1 MDDLILLPSPRLVR
15 RAPPG
20 DDDEAGGLVADEDLT
35 SRAVEFL
42 FEPVRLDPGVR
53 LVDIFRLFDACPL
66 LLQVFRRDF
75 AAELVEEARKGAL
88 PQSAKAD
95 PPAVAG
101 IESLELYWSW
111 TLDTSTS
118 TFGNTHR
125 LDLHG
130 IGKALQ
136 VDAPEYGAQAGDR
149 INWSVSLTPV
159 RELLDLPVRI
169 REELTILEDDIDSSS
184 YGEPVQRAILRTVT
198 LGQMMHGILHELSF
212 HGGPQQQEEFLDEL
226 LRRKREVDEGTAEL
240 IPADEVFPADM
251 HAASIDAMFVSLGGV
266 SPRDVVRSMR
276 LMEDEQAAGEW
287 FDDEFGGAVVVRDQF
302 RSRPGREFRKL
313 FRAAGR

>member
-1 MDDLILLPSPRLVR
+1 MDELILLPGPRLVR

-20 DDDEAGGLVADEDLT
+20 VGDEGGGQVADDDVT

-42 FEPVRLDPGVR
+42 FEPVRIAPGVR
-53 LVDIFRLFDACPL
+53 LLDIFRLFDACPL
-66 LLQVFRRDF
+66 LVEVFRRDF
-75 AAELVEEARKGAL
+75 AAELVAEARKGAL
-88 PQSAKAD
+88 PQTTKGD
-95 PPAVAG
+95 PPAVSG
-101 IESLELYWSW
+101 IEWLELYWSW

-118 TFGNTHR
+118 TFGNTYR

-136 VDAPEYGAQAGDR
+136 VEAPEYGARAGDR
-149 INWSVSLTPV
+149 INWSVSLAPV

-169 REELTILEDDIDSSS
+169 SEELTILEDDVDSTNF
-184 YGEPVQRAILRTVT
+184 GEAIQRAKLRTVT
-198 LGQMMHGILHELSF
+198 LGQVIHGILYELSF
-212 HGGPQQQEEFLDEL
+212 HGGPPQQEEFRGEL

-240 IPADEVFPADM
+240 IAADDVLPADM
-251 HAASIDAMFVSLGGV
+251 LAASIDAMFVSLGGV

-276 LMEDEQAAGEW
+276 LMEDDQAPGLW

>member
-1 MDDLILLPSPRLVR
+1 MDDLILLPGPRLVR
-15 RAPPG
+15 RATPG
-20 DDDEAGGLVADEDLT
+20 DDDGAGGLAAEEDVT

-42 FEPVRLDPGVR
+42 FEPVRLAPGVR
-53 LVDIFRLFDACPL
+53 LADIFRLLDACPL

-75 AAELVEEARKGAL
+75 AAELVAEARKGAL
-88 PQSAKAD
+88 PQSANAD

-101 IESLELYWSW
+101 IEWLELYWSW

-118 TFGNTHR
+118 TLGNTHR

-136 VDAPEYGAQAGDR
+136 VDAPEYGAQVGDR

-169 REELTILEDDIDSSS
+169 REELAILEDDVDSSS
-184 YGEPVQRAILRTVT
+184 YGEPVQRANLRTVT
-198 LGQMMHGILHELSF
+198 LGQAIHGVLYELSF
-212 HGGPQQQEEFLDEL
+212 HGRPQQQQEFLDEL
-226 LRRKREVDEGTAEL
+226 LRRKREVDEGTTEL
-240 IPADEVFPADM
+240 IPADEVFPAEM

-276 LMEDEQAAGEW
+276 LMEDDQAAGEW

-302 RSRPGREFRKL
+302 RARPGREFRKL